1 MSIEIIQAA
10 QEQTN
15 QALAAIKTQLSEQS
29 EKFIAARE
37 ADGKNT
43 AEAKARIDELL
54 SKHGE
59 LTARLTAAEQA
70 LVAKRSDDAEAIK
83 SAGRAFVEAHAST
96 LSSNMRAKLMQDFP
110 RAAITSVTAPGIV
123 QPDHR
128 GLLPPKAERLTIRDL
143 LMGGTTDSN
152 LVSYVKETGFTNNAK
167 EVAEGA
173 LKPMSGLEFTPS
185 NAEVVTI
192 AHWIPASKQILDDAS
207 ALASYIDG
215 RMRQGLLLAEEKA
228 LLFGAGTSGTVH
240 GLVPQ
245 AQDFEAAIQVVDETV
260 IDRIRLAM
268 LQSMLAEYAA
278 DGIVLNPTDWALIQ
292 MTKDKE
298 GRYIV
303 GNAVNSNLP
312 LLWNVP
318 VVETTGMTAGN
329 FLTGAFGSAAQI
341 FDREG
346 ITVEVST
353 EDSDN
358 FRKNMVT
365 IRAEERLAMAVYR
378 PEAFVTGTTVAAGE
392 G

>member
-1 MSIEIIQAA
+1 MTIEIIQAA

-15 QALAAIKTQLSEQS
+15 EALAAIKNQLSDHA
-29 EKFIAARE
+29 EKFLAARE
-37 ADGKNT
+37 AEGKDS

-54 SKHGE
+54 SKQGE
-59 LTARLTAAEQA
+59 LTARLNAAEQA
-70 LVAKRSDDAEAIK
+70 LVAKKGGDAEAIK
-83 SAGRAFVEAHAST
+83 SAGRMFVEAHGDA
-96 LSSNMRAKLMQDFP
+96 LSSNMRAKLIQDFP
-110 RAAITSVTAPGIV
+110 RAAITSVTAPDLV

-128 GLLPPKAERLTIRDL
+128 GLLLPKVERLTIRDL
-143 LMGGTTDSN
+143 LMSGRTDSN
-152 LVSYVKETGFTNNAK
+152 MVSYVKETGFTNNAAPAAENTLKK
-167 EVAEGA
+167 ESE
-173 LKPMSGLEFTPS
+173 LEFTPS

-192 AHWIPASKQILDDAS
+192 AHWILASKQILDDAS
-207 ALASYIDG
+207 GLASYIDG

-278 DGIVLNPTDWALIQ
+278 DGIVLNPTDWAMIQ
-292 MTKDKE
+292 TTKDKE

-303 GNAVNSNLP
+303 GNAVNSNIP

-329 FLTGAFGSAAQI
+329 FLTGSFGSAAQI
-341 FDREG
+341 FDREN

-365 IRAEERLAMAVYR
+365 IRAEERLAFAVYR
-378 PEAFVTGTTVAAGE
+378 PEAFVTGTTVAAG